1 MKKFLNIEKANTDSL
16 IKITNVKVTS
26 VVMLFFC
33 ALLIINT
40 LEAYSIINIPFE
52 WLSYI
57 GFIAVIIF
65 LSADRNLYYVP
76 GSKVLI
82 FLFLW
87 AVIINSVNIFFTDYF
102 ALMPTLSTTSYP
114 LFICLR
120 FIRLLSFIA
129 AIYSIYWLLMKENK
143 YFIIKWTVIIGTLAS
158 IIAIYYYFVWVYG
171 LPAPI
176 PNRLSTAGNI
186 PIEIGMYTYAFHRA
200 VGTFREPN
208 QLAAWLVVPFF
219 LSFIYCKK
227 KLNIYAIIIGVTILL
242 TGSLTGIIGGIIGF
256 VAAIIITNIFKPNNL
271 KIFIQAIVLILI
283 AVTIFNILAVSY
295 TAEKVNIFKV
305 VRNRMTPIFKG
316 GMIQSNRGYVYK
328 YISNISFVSVLFGS
342 GLGNANI
349 LLSQYL
355 NGNLMASFINLYFNF
370 LCSTG
375 IFGVIL
381 LSIFLLSPV
390 MKVMLSK
397 KNRQNSQIIF
407 INSAYISH
415 LVMHTVYSEEFTIM
429 FALIYALMIYEIRKH
444 KNSS

>member
-1 MKKFLNIEKANTDSL
+1 MKKFLHIEKASTDSL

-40 LEAYSIINIPFE
+40 LAAYCIINIPFE
-52 WLSYI
+52 WLSQA
-57 GFIAVIIF
+57 GFFAVIIF
-65 LSADRNLYYVP
+65 LSVGSNLYYVP
-76 GSKVLI
+76 GSKILI
-82 FLFLW
+82 ILFLW
-87 AVIINSVNIFFTDYF
+87 AVVINSINIFSTDYF
-102 ALMPTLSTTSYP
+102 ALMPALSTTSYP

-129 AIYSIYWLLMKENK
+129 AIYSVYWLLMKGNK
-143 YFIIKWTVIIGTLAS
+143 YSIIKWTVIIGTLAS
-158 IIAIYYYFVWVYG
+158 IIAIYYYFVWVYD

-186 PIEIGMYTYAFHRA
+186 PTEM
-200 VGTFREPN
+200 
-208 QLAAWLVVPFF
+208 PFF

-256 VAAIIITNIFKPNNL
+256 VAAIVITNIFKPNNL
-271 KIFIQAIVLILI
+271 KTFIRVIVLILI
-283 AVTIFNILAVSY
+283 ALTIFNILAVSY
-295 TAEKVNIFKV
+295 TAEKINIFKV
-305 VRNRMTPIFKG
+305 VSNRITPIFKG

-355 NGNLMASFINLYFNF
+355 N
-370 LCSTG
+370 
-375 IFGVIL
+375 
-381 LSIFLLSPV
+381 
-390 MKVMLSK
+390 
-397 KNRQNSQIIF
+397 
-407 INSAYISH
+407 
-415 LVMHTVYSEEFTIM
+415 
-429 FALIYALMIYEIRKH
+429 
-444 KNSS
+444 